1 MDKSTTAIAENP
13 VVKDHAPIAHEWGC
27 LHIGDTV
34 PAADAPELVH
44 SSGLSAWLS
53 GATSDYRRE
62 TGRDL
67 LGRWQEHFDWL
78 NSRCE
83 QECEAYC
90 KSTNTE
96 ILPALTAF
104 DRTGRAYQGVNL
116 ASQDYLNLASSPQ
129 VKAAAIDAVA
139 RLGVHSAGSAAL
151 MGNTFVANQLEKEL
165 ATFLQV
171 QDCTLFSTGWAAG
184 YGIIKTLVRP
194 HDHVV
199 IDLLAHACLQEGA
212 KDATDN
218 VHHFRHCSTQA
229 LEAKLKRIRATE
241 PDAGILVVTETLFSM
256 DSDTPDI
263 AAAQALATQYGAT
276 LVVDIAHDLGAIGP
290 DGTGYLGL
298 QGMLGKVDVV
308 MGSFSKTFASNGGF
322 VATNH
327 PAIKL
332 ALRYNCGPLTFTNAI
347 TPIAASIVREC
358 LAIVQSREG
367 ATRRE
372 QLLRNSVYL
381 RTGMA
386 AAGFEILGQPS
397 AIVPVILGNGALS
410 RLMTK
415 HALRLGGIVNL
426 VEYPAVSK
434 NTCRWRLQVM
444 AQHTSAQ
451 MDEFVRIAVEARRLA
466 NKELAAILADHQ
478 QATTA

>member
-1 MDKSTTAIAENP
+1 MFR
-13 VVKDHAPIAHEWGC
+13 
-27 LHIGDTV
+27 GDEAVQVAT
-34 PAADAPELVH
+34 APELAQ
-44 SSGLSAWLS
+44 SRGLGTWLS
-53 GATSDYRRE
+53 GTTGDYRRE
-62 TGRDL
+62 MGCDL
-67 LGRWQEHFDWL
+67 LNRWQDHFEWS
-78 NSRCE
+78 NSRCDE
-83 QECEAYC
+83 ECEAYC
-90 KSTNTE
+90 KSTDTE
-96 ILPALTAF
+96 ILPTLTAF
-104 DRTGRAYQGVNL
+104 DRTGRAYQGINL

-129 VKAAAIDAVA
+129 VKGAAIDAVTK
-139 RLGVHSAGSAAL
+139 LGVHSAGSAAL

-171 QDCTLFSTGWAAG
+171 HDCTLFSTGWAAG

-212 KDATDN
+212 RDATDN
-218 VHHFRHCSTQA
+218 VHHFRHCSAQA
-229 LEAKLKRIRATE
+229 LEAKLKRIRSAE
-241 PDAGILVVTETLFSM
+241 PEAGILVVTETLFSM

-263 AAAQALATQYGAT
+263 AAAQALTTQYGAT

-290 DGTGYLGL
+290 DGTGHLGL

-308 MGSFSKTFASNGGF
+308 MGSFSKTYASNGGF

-347 TPIAASIVREC
+347 MPVAASIVREC
-358 LAIVQSREG
+358 LAIVQNSEG
-367 ATRRE
+367 AARRE
-372 QLLRNSVYL
+372 QLLRNSVHL
-381 RTGMA
+381 RRGLA
-386 AAGFEILGQPS
+386 NAGFEILGQPS
-397 AIVPVILGNGALS
+397 AIVPVILGNGTLS

-415 HALRLGGIVNL
+415 HVLRLGGIVNL

-451 MDEFVRIAVEARRLA
+451 MDEFVGIAIEARRLA
-466 NKELAAILADHQ
+466 NAELSEMLAESKQ
-478 QATTA
+478 VNPS

>member
-1 MDKSTTAIAENP
+1 MGDPVASTPSE
-13 VVKDHAPIAHEWGC
+13 
-27 LHIGDTV
+27 L
-34 PAADAPELVH
+34 PE
-44 SSGLSAWLS
+44 WLS
-53 GATSDYRRE
+53 GATAHYHRN

-67 LGRWQEHFDWL
+67 LGRWEDQLDWS
-78 NSRCE
+78 NSRCDA
-83 QECEAYC
+83 ECESYC

-104 DRTGRAYQGVNL
+104 DRTGRAYQGINF

-129 VKAAAIDAVA
+129 VKAAAIDAVT

-212 KDATDN
+212 RDATDN

-229 LEAKLKRIRATE
+229 LEAKLKRIRTAE
-241 PDAGILVVTETLFSM
+241 PEAGILVVTETLFSM

-263 AAAQALATQYGAT
+263 AAAQALATRYGAT
-276 LVVDIAHDLGAIGP
+276 LMVDIAHDLGATGP
-290 DGTGYLGL
+290 DGTGHLGL

-327 PAIKL
+327 LAVKL

-347 TPIAASIVREC
+347 TPVAASIVRQC
-358 LAIVQSREG
+358 LTIVQSAEG
-367 ATRRE
+367 TVRRE
-372 QLLRNSVYL
+372 QLLRNSVQL
-381 RTGMA
+381 RKGLA
-386 AAGFEILGQPS
+386 AAGFEAMGQPS
-397 AIVPVILGNGALS
+397 AIVPVILGNGTLS

-444 AQHTSAQ
+444 AQHTSTQ
-451 MDEFVRIAVEARRLA
+451 IDEFVRIAVEARRLA
-466 NKELAAILADHQ
+466 NEEMAAMLAEHQ